1 MSEIKRKCYN
11 CRKKKLIIE
20 KCKCTHEFCLDCLP
34 FFNHNCIFDWKK
46 ENKNILEKTNPKIEA
61 IKVSSI

>member
-20 KCKCTHEFCLDCLP
+20 TCKCKLEFCLDCLP
-34 FFNHNCIFDWKK
+34 FFIHNCIFDWKK